1 MEAVRMNPEEIMR
14 VAVAEAEK
22 SGTPY
27 GAVIVKGQQIVEQ
40 AGNSVQPDRD
50 PTAHAELSVIRKLT
64 TRLGVP
70 SLEDGYTLYTTFEPC
85 PMCAAACV
93 WANISEIV
101 YGAGADDF
109 DGYNPNSINI
119 RCQEVIKQSVNAI
132 PVQRGVLREECKQL
146 HETFQ

>member
-1 MEAVRMNPEEIMR
+1 MTPEEIMQ
-14 VAVAEAEK
+14 AAIIEAQK

-27 GAVIVKGQQIVEQ
+27 GAVIVKNHQIVEK
-40 AGNSVQPDRD
+40 AGNSVQSDND

-109 DGYNPNSINI
+109 EGYNPNSINI
-119 RCQEVIKQSVNAI
+119 RCQEIIKQSLTSI
-132 PVQRGVLREECKQL
+132 PIQRGILLEECKQL
-146 HETFQ
+146 HGQ

>member
-1 MEAVRMNPEEIMR
+1 MTPEEIMQ
-14 VAVAEAEK
+14 VAVAEAKK

-27 GAVIVKGQQIVEQ
+27 GAVIVKDQQIVEQ
-40 AGNSVQPDRD
+40 GGNSVQPDCD

-64 TRLGVP
+64 MRLGVP
-70 SLEDGYTLYTTFEPC
+70 SLTDGYTIYTTFEPC

-109 DGYNPNSINI
+109 DGYNPNSIDI
-119 RCQEVIKQSVNAI
+119 RCQEIIKKSLNSI
-132 PVQRGVLREECKQL
+132 PVRRGVLLAECKQL
-146 HETFQ
+146 HQTPQ

>member
-1 MEAVRMNPEEIMR
+1 MTPEEIMQI
-14 VAVAEAEK
+14 AVAEAQK

-27 GAVIVKGQQIVEQ
+27 GAVIVKDHQIVEQ
-40 AGNSVQPDRD
+40 GGNSVQVNND

-64 TRLGVP
+64 TRLGVS
-70 SLEDGYTLYTTFEPC
+70 SLESGYTIYTTFEPC

-109 DGYNPNSINI
+109 EGYNPNSIDI
-119 RCQEVIKQSVNAI
+119 RCQEIIKKSLNPV
-132 PVQRGVLREECKQL
+132 PVQRGVLLEACKQL
-146 HETFQ
+146 HESE

>member
-1 MEAVRMNPEEIMR
+1 MTPEEFMQ
-14 VAVAEAEK
+14 VAILEAKK

-27 GAVIVKGQQIVEQ
+27 GAVIVKDQQIIEQ
-40 AGNSVQPDRD
+40 AGNSVQPDYD

-70 SLEDGYTLYTTFEPC
+70 SLEPGYSLYTTFEPC

-109 DGYNPNSINI
+109 EGYNPNGIDI
-119 RCQEVIKQSVNAI
+119 RCQEIIKASLNSTPI
-132 PVQRGVLREECKQL
+132 RRGVLLEECKQL
-146 HETFQ
+146 HVQEMERD

>member
-1 MEAVRMNPEEIMR
+1 MTPEEIMKIAI
-14 VAVAEAEK
+14 VEAQK

-27 GAVIVKGQQIVEQ
+27 GAVIVKDDQIVEK
-40 AGNSVQPDRD
+40 AGNSVQIDND

-70 SLEDGYTLYTTFEPC
+70 SLDDGYTIYTTFEPC

-109 DGYNPNSINI
+109 EGYNPNSINI
-119 RCQEVIKQSVNAI
+119 RCQEIIEQSLNSI
-132 PVQRGVLREECKQL
+132 PVQRGILLEECKQL
-146 HETFQ
+146 HEQ